1 MKTKI
6 LILASNPKGTGFL
19 ELPTE
24 IRNLMEAIKRSPE
37 RDRFMIETRLA
48 VRPKDLQAALLEVQP
63 RIVHFCGHGEGEK
76 GLILEN
82 DAGQLHLVSSEALAN
97 LFSYFSDRIEC
108 VLLNACHTKMQAEE
122 IVKHINFVIGMNQPI
137 LDRSAIIF
145 SEAFYGALGSGESI
159 ARAYQFGCNRIH
171 LECSETLSQQRKL
184 VPIDPET
191 DNQNQSIPEHLIPIL
206 FTNKNLKKIN
216 QMETLS
222 ESELTGIPSNTS
234 TSSKRRRLEQQL
246 EDLQPPYN
254 LLRKKLS
261 RLRGKR
267 SIEND
272 PSTEFKLDEQIKE
285 AQEEIEKIETTIEKI
300 EEKLN

>member
-37 RDRFMIETRLA
+37 RDRFIIETRWA
-48 VRPKDLQAALLEVQP
+48 VRPKDLQTALLEVKP

-108 VLLNACHTKMQAEE
+108 VLLNACHTKIQAEE
-122 IVKHINFVIGMNQPI
+122 IIKHINFVIGMNQPI

-171 LECSETLSQQRKL
+171 LEYSEPFSQQRKL

-191 DNQNQSIPEHLIPIL
+191 DNQNQLTPEHLIPIL
-206 FTNKNLKKIN
+206 FTNKNIKKIN
-216 QMETLS
+216 QMETVS
-222 ESELTGIPSNTS
+222 ESEPIGMPSNTL

-261 RLRGKR
+261 RLREKR

-285 AQEEIEKIETTIEKI
+285 AQEEIEKIVTRI
-300 EEKLN
+300 EEVEKKLG